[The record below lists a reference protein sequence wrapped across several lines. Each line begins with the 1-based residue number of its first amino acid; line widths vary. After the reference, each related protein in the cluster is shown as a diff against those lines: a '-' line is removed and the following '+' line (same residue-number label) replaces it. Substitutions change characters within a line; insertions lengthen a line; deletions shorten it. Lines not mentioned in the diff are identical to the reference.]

1 MPQYRRGSNILL
13 MLAGTFFGI
22 LACEIGL
29 RMASI
34 SYPSFYQY
42 DANVGI
48 SLRSEA
54 EGWWKSE
61 GEAYIKINSAGLRD
75 REHTRAKPLSTLRI
89 AVLGDSYAEA
99 MQVPM
104 EEAFWS
110 ILEREIKGCP
120 ALTGREPEIINFG
133 VSGYGTA
140 QELQTLRHRVWPYDP
155 DIVLLAFTSGNDI
168 RNNSRFLEQD
178 ETKPY
183 FVFKNNQLV
192 SDLTFRDSARFRFS
206 QTRLAW
212 WKNRI
217 LNASRIYQVF
227 IEAVTIVRNAR
238 LAQQVH
244 PPSFGVQGANATDKP
259 DSVPGVTPSD
269 GYKEAGLDATVYVEP
284 YDPVWK
290 EAWEVTERL
299 IVLMQDDVKEK
310 GADFI
315 VVTLSTGLQVLP
327 DPAVRRAFER
337 RMGVPHLFY
346 PDFRIRDLGER
357 SGFAV
362 LNLAPLSQAYAEE
375 HKVFLHGFKNSGL
388 GRGHWNTDGHRLAGA
403 IIAQKLCGELLRKH
417 PQARG

>member
-1 MPQYRRGSNILL
+1 MLVGAIL
-13 MLAGTFFGI
+13 GI
-22 LACEIGL
+22 LVCEIGL
-29 RMASI
+29 LMAGI

-42 DANVGI
+42 DADVGS
-48 SLRSEA
+48 SLRPEA
-54 EGWWKSE
+54 EGWWKRE

-75 REHTRAKPLSTLRI
+75 REHARAKPPSTLRI

-99 MQVPM
+99 MQVSM

-120 ALTGREPEIINFG
+120 ALAGREPEIINFG

-140 QELQTLRHRVWPYDP
+140 QELQTLRHRVWSYDP
-155 DIVLLAFTSGNDI
+155 DIVLLAVTSGNDI
-168 RNNSRFLEQD
+168 RNNSRLLEQD

-183 FVFKNNQLV
+183 FVFKNDELV
-192 SDLTFRDSARFRFS
+192 PDLTFRDSARFRFA
-206 QTRLAW
+206 QTRAGW

-217 LNASRIYQVF
+217 FMASRFFQVLS
-227 IEAVTIVRNAR
+227 EAITILKNAR

-244 PPSFGVQGANATDKP
+244 PTSFGAKGASAADKP
-259 DSVPGVTPSD
+259 NSDPGATPSD
-269 GYKEAGLDATVYVEP
+269 GYAETGLDATVYVEP

-299 IVLMQDDVKEK
+299 IVLIRDDVKEK
-310 GADFI
+310 GADFM
-315 VVTLSTGLQVLP
+315 VVTLSNGLQVLT

-346 PDFRIRDLGER
+346 PDFRIRGLGER
-357 SGFAV
+357 AGFAV
-362 LNLAPLSQAYAEE
+362 LNLAPLFQTYAEE
-375 HKVFLHGFKNSGL
+375 HKVFLHGFENSGL